1 MNAGL
6 SSFDFNLDSSSGSD
20 QRNDTKSTREIF
32 VSLYLEQLQRDDTKS
47 GSSSLPAAFSLS
59 ADAPPESKVDNN
71 AGKDAPAAPGIVA
84 LAKVPHGD
92 LVIRILGRSIGVANE
107 VVKAENGKLA
117 PGKNPEEAF
126 NEEKLKEEWKREEF
140 GPESKRL
147 YAKVH
152 QLIERDVLGLA
163 VELDSRGIAFPPGCP
178 IQPEKSVSGSGLPE
192 TDESFRARVRNG
204 EIKFSFP
211 PKAFN
216 GDGVPEAGDVTTFAN
231 HFTWTQYAKLKC
243 VQGAIDSQAASVEFH
258 LKGVEKFAKSG
269 DLSGWKRPSDLAPDQ
284 SERWA
289 NATMA
294 WVNTIQRVHTY
305 ADTIAAFNAATS
317 DKGFQFPGLTDLF
330 KKIKLPDNATV
341 FPDEALKEANFPGTI
356 KRGPDGLIT
365 EMKLDLP
372 ATSERTPE
380 NLRKMQ
386 KVEEWLRKYGPS
398 VDKIWGQMLDTDSS
412 PERTLMWVADGD
424 FQREKASTFAD
435 LQELNGHL
443 SGNQKDVN
451 QKVKLPGDELDW
463 FVKSVSANGQYVLEK
478 RAPNGEPFNMKRSGF
493 TTETCDKD
501 GKPDP
506 KGDYVSVTSYRKYEW
521 ARFHAYNGW
530 NYLGS
535 IKPIE
540 QINAKPQVFHKNDF
554 VPIIEDNR
562 MRILQAKHLKGWS
575 EAMDNARQ
583 TGNLVGTAVDVGMCV
598 TGTIEFRAAWVAA
611 KKLGEVSA
619 KQVAKEG
626 LKGAWH
632 VGLGATGFAK
642 QAIENNFSWGHDF
655 MQVRH
660 KAIMADMALQIGPN
674 KFQKGFWEQ
683 LPVLGKAEGKTAM
696 EAYGEWA
703 LTKEA
708 RFIDSLLGKA
718 HKTFTGFEVAPP
730 KFLPHVGVFFLAD
743 TYYLAEA
750 TNMAADFLKNDHR
763 GALVDGALRHRS
775 MNDGRKP
782 LLYGPE
788 SEARLKSATA
798 GLLNEY
804 GTKLGGKSAEL
815 LGDAANKLF
824 LPPDSQERVK
834 LRDDA
839 EKMFLKAKTND
850 KERLAAAVIL
860 LALNEN
866 HNGEAP
872 LLEKPGHYKYTVD
885 DVLKYV
891 HKQSE
896 QSSDLDV
903 RLIAGDTL
911 FRLDRCN
918 SVKINALDEALKRVQ
933 GELKTKPQDAEL
945 KQRAQVTKDALKNL
959 EQFRKSI
966 NYNSADFT
974 TLLMEVLKSDKATS
988 EQKISA
994 IASPSGVRLAMLLE
1008 HRRYDANTQL
1018 DGRSKFETDALLYG
1032 RDAEYIQNALFEAVR
1047 NSGNPKD
1054 VRAVAAYALRATVGS
1069 DRHESMLK
1077 LNAFAAS
1084 KDGDVHKTITD
1095 ELLRELQVNPKASEG
1110 TQEQRDKLLLNSF
1123 LAGKTIKD
1131 CGAENLFADA
1141 PKVQHLV
1148 AEVFAKQMTSS
1159 THSIA
1164 RLAAVELTP
1173 AMLKSLPLDKQHAL
1187 REYVLN
1193 PMRAPRSNSD
1203 RDGLRLCLIE
1213 KSPELF
1219 ADGTPQQKSMVA
1231 LYLEAMLI
1239 PGAGKEFE
1247 QQNPRAGFPS
1257 FEPGFTEARIRALQ
1271 ALSKI
1276 DPSRALE
1283 LAQLAIHGGAYGQQ
1297 DIPKDNAHV
1306 RLAAV
1311 NVIEQLKPFDWQ
1323 KIAIDTLRVETDPA
1337 VLQKL
1342 WNLEFA
1348 ARTNIDPVRLE
1359 REMNGLR
1366 ERVDKR
1372 SGDGWTTSAS
1382 KPGTFKEDRIGKNCD
1397 QPGCDVCTS
1406 YNRGASL
1413 GLLMTATQEA
1423 KNGDFKQ
1430 QLKAVEGLFKVAD
1443 RIPSEIAQLTGPI
1456 ENALLSSPNM
1466 HPAVREQLLNLYVK
1480 VARPGDNGVVSKDEG
1495 ALVMSRMLGN
1505 SIRDLQSE
1513 KGADSSFVRANAQ
1526 LTKTILDK
1534 LNGLKSTASV
1544 PTLLALTSTSSLP
1557 TLVALTTV
1565 VKPAAHT
1572 FPSDA
1577 KTPAQ
1582 TFQSEALE
1590 NARAAALEQL
1600 RELVGTTHLAD
1611 AAAADEVNYT
1621 KKGGTRGAILGAAK
1635 SSEALSELIANAL
1648 GDSSLD
1654 AFQVVATMGAAINAK
1669 PIEGLQDPRMKTL
1682 QIALRDKNDVV
1693 RLAAAKLCLESK
1705 VEGVRESAIFALADV
1720 SKNGAMQQSKTQALE
1735 LLNGSAAA
1743 HPALVHRALAETV
1756 VRPISTSERAP
1767 VSLDIRMQRHFENL
1781 RRTFSG
1787 KELGVGWLHKDFDS
1801 FVRTHRLNM
1810 LSPELREEAIDK
1822 DIQKVWEAHTG
1833 IFKSDKVR
1841 TEAVKTAL
1849 NAHVKKVSTEFQ
1861 TMVDFAVNPD
1871 VDAKQRQQAIQAL
1884 VYVINDDG
1892 KSLDLSPNN
1901 KWALNTRHRPSCAN
1915 ECVDRAVDAF
1925 VAVSSGKGL
1934 AAGEMEPVLKHLLTE
1949 NTTLT
1954 RTNKNKLVGALDA
1967 LTTNGGIS
1975 RENTASILTLAFET
1989 EMRFM
1994 PRANQFDHHGSVQ
2007 FQKALLAQMA
2017 KYGNAELIPS
2027 LDYFSTRHNNEEIR
2041 KAAAEV
2047 RDKFKS
2053 GASDIVK
2060 RDFDKILAD
2069 TRGENDF
2076 ARITS
2081 SGDERIPLLKAAIKD
2096 DNLSVEKR
2104 FRAAEVLLSASNRA
2118 LSEPERKDAARAFSK
2133 MGLRHPHLDESVRL
2147 KAVMVVLDRN
2157 NRLFSEEDRN
2167 AAASSLG
2174 LLSIGG
2180 GEQVRDL
2187 AMFHLTK
2194 LEGVPAKVAVEQ
2206 ALRSALARADRSDCK
2221 SIIDSAI
2228 DRVAAM
2234 HLQALEKG
2242 APGPIGKD
2250 QLKAISQLA
2259 LSGNNTASKV
2269 LTTLSTQMGAEVIG
2283 IVGDAA
2289 QDYLA
2294 KITSENAERAKQV
2307 AAIKELGRRHKLSE
2321 KAENEFIAKS
2331 APINPDPL
2339 VLKRYAELV
2348 VSLEKNLGQ
2357 SKETDAALF
2366 RAYGLVS
2373 HVNGAEISALRARV
2387 DKAVDR
2393 LNVDPATDKS
2403 DPRKPWS
2410 DRFEKETR
2418 KELTTENAI
2427 VSKHKKTLTESTDEK
2442 LRLDSVT
2449 ELLVVAASTSNAV
2462 VRQDAL
2468 ASLKTLKGQERA
2480 MLELMVKHIAKE
2492 ANGPGRRFTGA
2503 ERDAIKEIQNS
2514 LDIKSK

>member
-20 QRNDTKSTREIF
+20 QRNDTKSTRDIF

-47 GSSSLPAAFSLS
+47 GSSSLPSAFSLS
-59 ADAPPESKVDNN
+59 ADAPPEAKVDNN
-71 AGKDAPAAPGIVA
+71 AGKDAPAAPGVVA

-107 VVKAENGKLA
+107 VVKAENGKRA
-117 PGKNPEEAF
+117 PGTKPEEAF
-126 NEEKLKEEWKREEF
+126 NEEKLKEEWKRGEF

-211 PKAFN
+211 PKALN
-216 GDGVPEAGDVTTFAN
+216 GDGVPDAGDVTTFAN

-258 LKGVEKFAKSG
+258 LKGTEKFAKSG

-305 ADTIAAFNAATS
+305 ADTVAAFNAATS

-398 VDKIWGQMLDTDSS
+398 VDKVWGQMLDTDSS

-463 FVKSVSANGQYVLEK
+463 FVKSVSENGQYVLEK

-535 IKPIE
+535 IRPIE

-583 TGNLVGTAVDVGMCV
+583 TGNLVGTAVDIGMCV

-788 SEARLKSATA
+788 SEARLKSAT
-798 GLLNEY
+798 GLLLNEY

-815 LGDAANKLF
+815 LGDAVNKLF
-824 LPPDSQERVK
+824 LPPDSPERVK

-839 EKMFLKAKTND
+839 ERMFLKAKTND

-866 HNGEAP
+866 HNGEAA

-885 DVLKYV
+885 DVLNYV

-933 GELKTKPQDAEL
+933 GELKAKPQDAEL

-974 TLLMEVLKSDKATS
+974 TLLMEVLKSDKATK

-1032 RDAEYIQNALFEAVR
+1032 RDAEYIQNALLEAVR
-1047 NSGNPKD
+1047 NSGNPNE

-1077 LNAFAAS
+1077 LNAFTAS
-1084 KDGDVHKTITD
+1084 KDGDLHKTITD

-1131 CGAENLFADA
+1131 CGVENLFADA
-1141 PKVQHLV
+1141 PKVQQLV

-1159 THSIA
+1159 MHSIA

-1193 PMRAPRSNSD
+1193 PMRAPRTNSD

-1213 KSPELF
+1213 KSSELF

-1247 QQNPRAGFPS
+1247 QQNPHAGFPS

-1283 LAQLAIHGGAYGQQ
+1283 LAQFAIHGGAYGQQ
-1297 DIPKDNAHV
+1297 EIPKDNAHV

-1366 ERVDKR
+1366 ERVEKR
-1372 SGDGWTTSAS
+1372 GGDSWTASAS
-1382 KPGTFKEDRIGKNCD
+1382 KPGTYTEDRIGKNCD
-1397 QPGCDVCTS
+1397 QPGCEACTS
-1406 YNRGASL
+1406 FNRGASL
-1413 GLLMTATQEA
+1413 GLLMTATQESM
-1423 KNGDFKQ
+1423 NGDLKQ
-1430 QLKAVEGLFKVAD
+1430 QLKAVDGLFKVAD
-1443 RIPSEIAQLTGPI
+1443 RIPNEIAQLTGPI

-1466 HPAVREQLLNLYVK
+1466 HPAVRERLLNLYVK
-1480 VARPGDNGVVSKDEG
+1480 VARPGSNGVVSKDEG
-1495 ALVMSRMLGN
+1495 ALVLSRMLGN

-1513 KGADSSFVRANAQ
+1513 KGSDSSFVKANQQ
-1526 LTKTILDK
+1526 LSQTIFDNLK
-1534 LNGLKSTASV
+1534 GLKSTASV
-1544 PTLLALTSTSSLP
+1544 PTLLALSYSESLP
-1557 TLVALTTV
+1557 PLLAMTTT

-1572 FPSDA
+1572 FQPEGKIA
-1577 KTPAQ
+1577 AQ
-1582 TFQSEALE
+1582 TFQSEALDK
-1590 NARAAALEQL
+1590 AKAAALEQL
-1600 RELVGTTHLAD
+1600 RDLVGTTHLAD
-1611 AAAADEVNYT
+1611 AAATAEVSYARN
-1621 KKGGTRGAILGAAK
+1621 GGTNGAILGAAE
-1635 SSEALSELIANAL
+1635 SPEALAELVANAL
-1648 GDSSLD
+1648 ADSSLD
-1654 AFQVVATMGAAINAK
+1654 AFQVVATMGSAINAK

-1682 QIALRDKNDVV
+1682 QIALRDKNDIV
-1693 RLAAAKLCLESK
+1693 RLAAAKLCLESN
-1705 VEGVRESAIFALADV
+1705 EAGIRESAIFALADV
-1720 SKNGAMQQSKTQALE
+1720 AKNGSMPPSKSQAMD
-1735 LLNGSAAA
+1735 LLNQSAAL
-1743 HPALVHRALAETV
+1743 HPALVQRALAETV
-1756 VRPISTSERAP
+1756 VRELSTSERAP
-1767 VSLDIRMQRHFENL
+1767 VALDVRMQRHFENL
-1781 RRTFSG
+1781 RRAFSG
-1787 KELGVGWLHKDFDS
+1787 NELGVGWLQKDFDH
-1801 FVRTHRLNM
+1801 FVRTQRLNM
-1810 LSPELREEAIDK
+1810 LSRELREETIDK
-1822 DIQKVWEAHTG
+1822 DIQKIWEAHAG
-1833 IFKSDKVR
+1833 MFKSASAR

-1849 NAHVKKVSTEFQ
+1849 NAHVKKISTEFQ
-1861 TMVDFAVNPD
+1861 SLTGSVVNPD

-1884 VYVINDDG
+1884 VYVINDNG
-1892 KSLDLSPNN
+1892 KSLSLSQDN
-1901 KWALNTRHRPSCAN
+1901 KWALHTQHRPSCSS
-1915 ECVDRAVDAF
+1915 ECVDRAVDAI

-1934 AAGEMEPVLKHLLTE
+1934 AAGEMEPILRQLLTG
-1949 NTTLT
+1949 NATLS
-1954 RTNKNKLVGALDA
+1954 RNNKTKLVSALDA

-1975 RENTASILTLAFET
+1975 RENTASILALAFET

-1994 PRANQFDHHGSVQ
+1994 PSANQSEYEGSIQ
-2007 FQKALLAQMA
+2007 LQKALLAQMA
-2017 KYGNAELIPS
+2017 NYGNAELVPV
-2027 LDYFSTRHNNEEIR
+2027 LTYFSIRHSNDGVR
-2041 KAAAEV
+2041 KAAAET

-2053 GASDIVK
+2053 TAVDIAK
-2060 RDFDKILAD
+2060 RDVEKILAD
-2069 TRGENDF
+2069 TRGEEGYTKITF
-2076 ARITS
+2076 AS
-2081 SGDERIPLLKAAIKD
+2081 DERLPLLKAALKD
-2096 DNLSVEKR
+2096 ENLPSERR
-2104 FRAAEVLLSASNRA
+2104 FRAAEVLMTASNRA
-2118 LSEPERKDAARAFSK
+2118 LSESDRKDAAKAYARI
-2133 MGLRHPHLDESVRL
+2133 GVRYPHPDESACL
-2147 KAVMVVLDRN
+2147 KAITVILDRN
-2157 NRLFSEEDRN
+2157 NRLFTEEERN
-2167 AAASSLG
+2167 SAANALG
-2174 LLSIGG
+2174 NLSIGG
-2180 GEQVRDL
+2180 GEQVREL

-2194 LEGVPAKVAVEQ
+2194 LDGKQANLAVDQ
-2206 ALRSALARADRSDCK
+2206 VLRSALIRADRSDCK
-2221 SIIDSAI
+2221 STIDSAI
-2228 DRVAAM
+2228 DRVIAM
-2234 HLQALEKG
+2234 QKLAQEKG
-2242 APGPIGKD
+2242 EPGPILKD
-2250 QLKAISQLA
+2250 QVKVLSRLV
-2259 LSGNNTASKV
+2259 LSGNTTAQKA
-2269 LTTLSTQMGAEVIG
+2269 LTTLSAQMGADVIR
-2283 IVGDAA
+2283 IAGDAA

-2294 KITSENAERAKQV
+2294 GIAAENVQRAKQV
-2307 AAIKELGRRHKLSE
+2307 QAIKELARQQKFSE
-2321 KAENEFIAKS
+2321 KAENDFIAKS
-2331 APINPDPL
+2331 APISPDPL
-2339 VLKRYAELV
+2339 VLKRYADLV
-2348 VSLEKNLGQ
+2348 VTLEKSLGQ

-2366 RAYGLVS
+2366 RAYGLVG
-2373 HVNGAEISALRARV
+2373 HINGAEITALRARV
-2387 DKAVDR
+2387 DTAIDR
-2393 LNVDPATDKS
+2393 LKVEPVTDKT
-2403 DPRKPWS
+2403 DPRKPWLEWY
-2410 DRFEKETR
+2410 EKETH
-2418 KELTTENAI
+2418 KEPTETELL
-2427 VSKHKKTLTESTDEK
+2427 SKHKKTLTESKDEK

-2449 ELLVVAASTSNAV
+2449 ELLVVAATTQNAD

-2492 ANGPGRRFTGA
+2492 ASSPSRRLTGA